1 MTEKEDNLI
10 ILGDCVSKLKELHA
24 DYNNKITTTFLDP
37 PFNQDKY
44 YPNHN
49 DKLPEEEYWSWM
61 KEVCELVYDLTKMV
75 TLFLIPWI
83 LFWISSK

>member
-1 MTEKEDNLI
+1 MAEKEDTLI
-10 ILGDCVSKLKELHA
+10 ILGDCIPKLKELYA

-49 DKLPEEEYWSWM
+49 DKLPADEYWSWM
-61 KEVCELVYDLTKMV
+61 REVCELVYDLTKMV